1 MRLPIWRSDTTA
13 HGVDAGAPGS
23 ISTPDRPERKELGH
37 REFKRQLVE
46 EDRAHAA
53 LVFDGDVA
61 VAWAE
66 YGPVE
71 ELPNIHHR
79 KEWEQGLV
87 RMPDYRITCLF
98 VDRRCRRK
106 GIAAVAA
113 RGALAL
119 IAAAGGGLVESYPHD
134 LPPGKKTSASFLYN
148 ATRSMYG
155 GARLHRVTLLRA
167 ESGGLAFGRAR
178 GH

>member
-1 MRLPIWRSDTTA
+1 MRSRIWRSDTTA
-13 HGVDAGAPGS
+13 YGVDAGVHLVPSLPG
-23 ISTPDRPERKELGH
+23 PPRAQVLGH

-98 VDRRCRRK
+98 VDRRC
-106 GIAAVAA
+106 
-113 RGALAL
+113 
-119 IAAAGGGLVESYPHD
+119 
-134 LPPGKKTSASFLYN
+134 
-148 ATRSMYG
+148 
-155 GARLHRVTLLRA
+155 
-167 ESGGLAFGRAR
+167 
-178 GH
+178 